1 MEAPAH
7 DATNRSASSQTVR
20 ALLKLRDFI
29 LSGELKPGDRISELP
44 LVERLG
50 VSRTPIRMALV
61 RLEEEGLLAAIP
73 SGGFAVK
80 AFSERDIYDA
90 IEVRGALEGLAARLA
105 AERGVTQ
112 SAFAEIKDCLS
123 EIDAFID
130 RSRVTIESF
139 SDYVRLNARFH
150 VLLLALADSPV
161 LERQLKRVM
170 NLPFASPS
178 AFVMVQ
184 AELREAHAIMTV
196 AQDQHRCVM
205 RAIEMREGARAEA
218 IMREHAR
225 LAFRNLELALQ
236 NSRTRHLVPGSVLIR
251 RPHHRAPDGRHAEL
265 AAETGESRLGTRNN
279 R

>member
-1 MEAPAH
+1 MASFCRQSGIGMETLTHETA
-7 DATNRSASSQTVR
+7 DRSASQTVR

-44 LVERLG
+44 LVDRLG

-112 SAFAEIKDCLS
+112 SAFAEIKDCLA
-123 EIDAFID
+123 EIDEFID
-130 RSRVTIESF
+130 RARVTVESF

-150 VLLLALADSPV
+150 TLLLSFADSPV
-161 LERQLKRVM
+161 LERQLKRAM

-184 AELREAHAIMTV
+184 AELHEAHAILTI
-196 AQDQHRCVM
+196 AQDHHRCVV
-205 RAIEMREGARAEA
+205 RAIEAREGARAEA

-236 NSRTRHLVPGSVLIR
+236 NSRTRGLVPGSVLIR
-251 RPHHRAPDGRHAEL
+251 KP
-265 AAETGESRLGTRNN
+265 
-279 R
+279 

>member
-1 MEAPAH
+1 METLAQ
-7 DATNRSASSQTVR
+7 DTERSASQTVR

-61 RLEEEGLLAAIP
+61 RLEEEGLLEAIP

-90 IEVRGALEGLAARLA
+90 IEVRGSLEGLAARLA

-112 SAFAEIKDCLS
+112 SALAEIKHCLA
-123 EIDAFID
+123 EIDDFVD
-130 RSRVTIESF
+130 RTRVTVESF

-150 VLLLALADSPV
+150 ALLVAFADSPV
-161 LERQLKRVM
+161 LERQIKRAM

-184 AELREAHAIMTV
+184 AELHEAHAILTI
-196 AQDQHRCVM
+196 AQDHHRCVV
-205 RAIEMREGARAEA
+205 RAIESREGARAEA

-236 NSRTRHLVPGSVLIR
+236 NQRTRGLVPGSVLIR
-251 RPHHRAPDGRHAEL
+251 KPQGRFTTDERDNAYAAYEALEERPKAKR
-265 AAETGESRLGTRNN
+265 
-279 R
+279 